1 MFWRSVR
8 PRWRPWLIG
17 MVVLAIIVRAF
28 TVWMRYQDEA
38 PLRDLQQAVRTGEDY
53 TLRIAVTPEEA
64 EDLIENFT
72 LRDDPQREQL
82 RSVDYD
88 QNMALFI
95 HSSRGEFAGPVLAD
109 LEVDRSGAE
118 ITVTARLANTSEE
131 ALENLRPSGWRPSY
145 VLVVPK
151 DGLRGQR
158 IAVDLVIDGVSDGP
172 SFARIE

>member
-1 MFWRSVR
+1 
-8 PRWRPWLIG
+8 

-88 QNMALFI
+88 QNMALFS
-95 HSSRGEFAGPVLAD
+95 HSSRGEFAGPVLASQPGSSASTGSF
-109 LEVDRSGAE
+109 LLA
-118 ITVTARLANTSEE
+118 TATLDQARFIGRFV
-131 ALENLRPSGWRPSY
+131 NL
-145 VLVVPK
+145 LV
-151 DGLRGQR
+151 
-158 IAVDLVIDGVSDGP
+158 
-172 SFARIE
+172 